1 MERQSNNNN
10 PFGIWQSIWADQIKL
25 FNEQMIN
32 AVTSLQPHTNYILAY
47 TALQA
52 LNVEIPEECQ
62 QDAKKQF
69 QEVIRIFTKPKSGPN
84 FVIQEKNKRKQ
95 IVCES
100 STFLWSTMGTII
112 KSLHAR
118 GWINKP
124 DFSARPRN
132 TEEAH
137 IG

>member
-1 MERQSNNNN
+1 MEHQSNNNN
-10 PFGIWQSIWADQIKL
+10 PFGIWQSIWADQIKI
-25 FNEQMIN
+25 FNEQMLN
-32 AVTSLQPHTNYILAY
+32 AVTSSQPYISYILAF
-47 TALQA
+47 TALQS

-62 QDAKKQF
+62 EDAKTEF

-84 FVIQEKNKRKQ
+84 YVIQEKNKRTQ
-95 IVCES
+95 IIRES
-100 STFLWSTMGTII
+100 PIFLWHTIGIII
-112 KSLHAR
+112 KSLHR
-118 GWINKP
+118 HGWINKP